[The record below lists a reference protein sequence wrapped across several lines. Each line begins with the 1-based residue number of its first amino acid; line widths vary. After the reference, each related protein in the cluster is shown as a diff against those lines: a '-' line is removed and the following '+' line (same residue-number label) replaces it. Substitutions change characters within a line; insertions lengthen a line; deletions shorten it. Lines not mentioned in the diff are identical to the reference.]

1 MISLVTIRECKIT
14 ASGVPLKSV
23 SPVADQFVAVRAHPA
38 GLERVRLF
46 AELMRRGE
54 PFPPIRADGM
64 FRGSDGCHRT
74 AGERAAGRVGL
85 SKFRSE
91 IGLRQFM
98 QTFKKK
104 RWLAGSIAL
113 HRAHYAQL
121 PCDSSGVCIA

>member
-54 PFPPIRADGM
+54 PFPPIRADAAM
-64 FRGSDGCHRT
+64 ACFADLTAATAPPASALLDASVFLNLEVKLACGSLCKRSRKRDG
-74 AGERAAGRVGL
+74 
-85 SKFRSE
+85 
-91 IGLRQFM
+91 
-98 QTFKKK
+98 
-104 RWLAGSIAL
+104 
-113 HRAHYAQL
+113 
-121 PCDSSGVCIA
+121 